1 MKGIAHRDG
10 VFLVVNAD
18 HVLAVEDVLFVFDVV
33 GVFRYLG
40 AGFEDEPADGEGRC
54 AVFGADEDALFEALG
69 GIDRLV
75 VDLVGTADQRFRF
88 GCSHALTYDAD
99 HHETPG
105 PNPRPT
111 QSGFKLSG
119 TVAGSMKG
127 FRIGSA
133 FGIPIRLDL
142 TFLLVLPVFAY
153 IIGAQMGELVVL
165 LNDSIALGIEPDAL
179 TGSGLARYGIGTVV
193 AVGLFV
199 CVVAH
204 EFGHSLV
211 ARRYGVPIESITLW
225 LLGGVAQMEEI
236 PEDWKKEF
244 TIAIAGPIVSVLVG
258 GLSYVAFLSVPRGG
272 FLLEA
277 TRFTLAYLA
286 IMNVVLAGFNLL
298 PGFPMDGGR
307 ILRALLARDRPHA
320 QATQQAAKV
329 GQAFAV
335 MLGFFGLLA
344 GFNIF
349 LIILAFFIYIAAASE
364 SKRTV
369 MNAAFEGVTV
379 GDVMTPRE
387 RLDVVSPTTTVA
399 EFMDRM
405 FRERHTGY
413 PVVERGAGT
422 ATDGASGDG
431 AQAGDRPVGVV
442 TLSDAQ
448 DINEVERDAYRVE
461 DVMSSDVQT
470 VTPETPVIDAFEIM
484 QREDIGRLLVVD
496 DDTLVGL
503 VSRTDVMTALEI
515 VKSGGQPGSSRLGNE
530 AGASVGTL
538 ERERT

>member
-1 MKGIAHRDG
+1 
-10 VFLVVNAD
+10 
-18 HVLAVEDVLFVFDVV
+18 
-33 GVFRYLG
+33 
-40 AGFEDEPADGEGRC
+40 
-54 AVFGADEDALFEALG
+54 
-69 GIDRLV
+69 
-75 VDLVGTADQRFRF
+75 
-88 GCSHALTYDAD
+88 
-99 HHETPG
+99 
-105 PNPRPT
+105 
-111 QSGFKLSG
+111 
-119 TVAGSMKG
+119 MKG
-127 FRIGSA
+127 FRVGSA

-153 IIGAQMGELVVL
+153 IIGAQIGELVVL
-165 LNDSIALGIEPDAL
+165 LNDSVALGIDPDAL
-179 TGSGLARYGIGTVV
+179 TGTGLARYGIGTIT
-193 AVGLFV
+193 AIGLFV

-236 PEDWKKEF
+236 PEDWRTEF
-244 TIAIAGPIVSVLVG
+244 NIAIAGPIVSVLLG
-258 GLSYVAFLSVPRGG
+258 IAAYAAFQFVPGDG

-277 TRFTLAYLA
+277 VRFILAYLA

-335 MLGFFGLLA
+335 MLGLFGLLA
-344 GFNIF
+344 GFNIL
-349 LIILAFFIYIAAASE
+349 LILLAFFIYIAAASE

-379 GDVMTPRE
+379 GDVMTPRD
-387 RLDVVSPTTTVA
+387 RLDTVSPKTSVA

-413 PVVERGAGT
+413 PV
-422 ATDGASGDG
+422 TDGG
-431 AQAGDRPVGVV
+431 RPVGVV

-448 DINEVERDAYRVE
+448 GIDEVERDAYRVE
-461 DVMSSDVQT
+461 DVMSRDLQT
-470 VTPETPVIDAFEIM
+470 VTPDTPVMDAFETM
-484 QREDIGRLLVVD
+484 QRNDIGRLLVVD
-496 DDTLVGL
+496 DADDPNSLVGL
-503 VSRTDVMTALEI
+503 LSRTDVMTALEI
-515 VKSGGQPGSSRLGNE
+515 IKSGGQPGAQRLRNE
-530 AGASVGTL
+530 SPMPAETID
-538 ERERT
+538 RERT

>member
-1 MKGIAHRDG
+1 
-10 VFLVVNAD
+10 
-18 HVLAVEDVLFVFDVV
+18 
-33 GVFRYLG
+33 
-40 AGFEDEPADGEGRC
+40 
-54 AVFGADEDALFEALG
+54 
-69 GIDRLV
+69 
-75 VDLVGTADQRFRF
+75 
-88 GCSHALTYDAD
+88 
-99 HHETPG
+99 
-105 PNPRPT
+105 
-111 QSGFKLSG
+111 
-119 TVAGSMKG
+119 MKG

-153 IIGAQMGELVVL
+153 VIGAQMGELVVL
-165 LNDSIALGIEPDAL
+165 LNDSVGLGIEPDAL

-258 GLSYVAFLSVPRGG
+258 GLSYVALQFVPGG
-272 FLLEA
+272 SFLLEA

-286 IMNVVLAGFNLL
+286 IMNVILAGFNLL

-335 MLGFFGLLA
+335 MLGFFGLLV

-379 GDVMTPRE
+379 ADVMTPRE
-387 RLDVVSPTTTVA
+387 RLDVVSPKTTVA

-422 ATDGASGDG
+422 TAGAGGDR

-442 TLSDAQ
+442 TLSDARGI
-448 DINEVERDAYRVE
+448 DEVERDAYRVE
-461 DVMSSDVQT
+461 DVMSSDLRT
-470 VTPETPVIDAFEIM
+470 VTSETPVIDAFETM
-484 QREDIGRLLVVD
+484 QREDIGRLLVID
-496 DDTLVGL
+496 DDGTLVGL

-515 VKSGGQPGSSRLGNE
+515 VKSGGQPGSRRLDSE
-530 AGASVGTL
+530 AAPPVETL

>member
-1 MKGIAHRDG
+1 
-10 VFLVVNAD
+10 
-18 HVLAVEDVLFVFDVV
+18 
-33 GVFRYLG
+33 
-40 AGFEDEPADGEGRC
+40 
-54 AVFGADEDALFEALG
+54 
-69 GIDRLV
+69 
-75 VDLVGTADQRFRF
+75 
-88 GCSHALTYDAD
+88 
-99 HHETPG
+99 
-105 PNPRPT
+105 
-111 QSGFKLSG
+111 
-119 TVAGSMKG
+119 MKG
-127 FRIGSA
+127 FRVGSA

-153 IIGAQMGELVVL
+153 VIGAQIGELVVL
-165 LNDSIALGIEPDAL
+165 LNNSVALGIDPETL
-179 TGSGLARYGIGTVV
+179 TGSGLARYGIGTIT

-236 PEDWKKEF
+236 PEDWRTEF
-244 TIAIAGPIVSVLVG
+244 NIAIAGPIVSVLLGVAA
-258 GLSYVAFLSVPRGG
+258 YVAFQFVPSDG
-272 FLLEA
+272 FLLAA
-277 TRFTLAYLA
+277 TRFILAYLA

-335 MLGFFGLLA
+335 MLGLFGLLA
-344 GFNIF
+344 GFNIL
-349 LIILAFFIYIAAASE
+349 LILLAFFIYIAAASE

-379 GDVMTPRE
+379 GDVMTPRD
-387 RLDVVSPTTTVA
+387 RLDVVSPKTSVA

-413 PVVERGAGT
+413 PVVE
-422 ATDGASGDG
+422 
-431 AQAGDRPVGVV
+431 GDRPVGVV

-448 DINEVERDAYRVE
+448 DIDEVERDAYRVE
-461 DVMSSDVQT
+461 DVMSRDLRT
-470 VTPETPVIDAFEIM
+470 VTLDTPVMDAFETM
-484 QREDIGRLLVVD
+484 QRNDIGRLLVVD
-496 DDTLVGL
+496 DIEDPSQLVGL
-503 VSRTDVMTALEI
+503 LSRTDVLTALEI
-515 VKSGGQPGSSRLGNE
+515 IKSGGQPGAQRLRNE
-530 AGASVGTL
+530 SPMPAETID
-538 ERERT
+538 RERT